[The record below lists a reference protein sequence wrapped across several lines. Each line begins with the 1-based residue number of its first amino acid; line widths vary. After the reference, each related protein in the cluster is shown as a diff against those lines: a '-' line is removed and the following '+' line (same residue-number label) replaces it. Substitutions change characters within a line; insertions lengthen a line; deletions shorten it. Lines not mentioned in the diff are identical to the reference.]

1 MDVRMPDMDG
11 LAATRAIRA
20 QGGRFESLP
29 IVALTANAF
38 PEDVRICREAGMSD
52 FLAKP
57 LRKPALV
64 AALLRA
70 LNRDTLNHDTWDEA
84 PLQPELMP
92 VEVEWTDEE
101 RQITGA

>member
-1 MDVRMPDMDG
+1 MDG

-20 QGGRFESLP
+20 QGSRFEALP
-29 IVALTANAF
+29 IIALTANAF

-57 LRKPALV
+57 LRTPALV

-70 LNRDTLNHDTWDEA
+70 LNHVASDDA

-92 VEVEWTDEE
+92 VEVEWSEEE